1 MSCKVKPKNREKEKR
16 TILSPFNCLCPLV
29 KDTLITLMWLYF
41 WTLYSVPW
49 ICLFFHQRPA
59 HNVYSC
65 FILTAKTLKQPKCP
79 LIGEQKNKLWHIHTM
94 GYYSAIKRNELS
106 SHEKTCRNIKC
117 ILLSEILKY

>member
-1 MSCKVKPKNREKEKR
+1 MDNNTGGGRGWGRRGREANNREMISINSRHQKKNLINIFR
-16 TILSPFNCLCPLV
+16 VNTNKIFNV
-29 KDTLITLMWLYF
+29 
-41 WTLYSVPW
+41 
-49 ICLFFHQRPA
+49 
-59 HNVYSC
+59 
-65 FILTAKTLKQPKCP
+65 LTAKTLKQPKCP